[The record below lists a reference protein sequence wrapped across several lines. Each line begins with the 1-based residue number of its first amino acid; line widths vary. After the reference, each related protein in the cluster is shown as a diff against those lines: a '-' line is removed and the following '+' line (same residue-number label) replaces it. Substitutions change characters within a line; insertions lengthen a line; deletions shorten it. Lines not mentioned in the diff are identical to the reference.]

1 MLVIRSMASFFV
13 NYKGLKMHDTKQ
25 QISIIWDALEAY
37 REDLIQEGDEMHDA
51 IWDEVCTAMAVIEE
65 NLKVAA

>member
-1 MLVIRSMASFFV
+1 MSILIIPVAFV
-13 NYKGLKMHDTKQ
+13 FIKGLKMHDIKQ
-25 QISIIWDALEAY
+25 QLEIIWDVLHAY
-37 REDLIQEGDEMHDA
+37 REDSVSEGDEMHDA

>member
-1 MLVIRSMASFFV
+1 
-13 NYKGLKMHDTKQ
+13 MHDIKQ
-25 QISIIWDALEAY
+25 QLEIIWDALHAY
-37 REDLIQEGDEMHDA
+37 REDSVSEGDEMQDA